1 MLAIINLVVG
11 EIFTVCF
18 VVLTEVIIV
27 AVQRITSAEFDELVL
42 KNDKPVFV
50 DFFATWCGPCKM
62 MEPVLE
68 KASEEV
74 PDVDFVSIDTDEA
87 EDLAL
92 SYGITN
98 IPCMIFFKN
107 GEEADRVVGAVPKQ
121 KIIDVVSK

>member
-1 MLAIINLVVG
+1 M
-11 EIFTVCF
+11 
-18 VVLTEVIIV
+18 